1 MMKNSE
7 KYMCLKDEMFDLK
20 LKLMQEKRILSESE
34 EDHINC
40 RLNEIRTLMKRE
52 LIDAMK
58 ISKGEMKR

>member
-1 MMKNSE
+1 ME
-7 KYMCLKDEMFDLK
+7 KFSDKYKDLKDEMFDLK
-20 LKLMQEKRILSESE
+20 FKLIKEKRVLSESE